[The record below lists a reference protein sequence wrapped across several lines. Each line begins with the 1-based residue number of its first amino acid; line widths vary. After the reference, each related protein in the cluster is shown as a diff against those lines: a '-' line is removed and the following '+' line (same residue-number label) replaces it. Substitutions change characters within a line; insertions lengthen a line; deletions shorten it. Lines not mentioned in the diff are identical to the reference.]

1 MKDPETFEELCEK
14 RAAARRRDKEDL
26 RTGRAT
32 AEEIQRR
39 NSWFTKEQVIRCDLK
54 KLSEVLERSA

>member
-14 RAAARRRDKEDL
+14 RAAARRRDMEDL

-39 NSWFTKEQVIRCDLK
+39 NSWFTKEQVRGIDLT
-54 KLSEVLERSA
+54 KLGKVL